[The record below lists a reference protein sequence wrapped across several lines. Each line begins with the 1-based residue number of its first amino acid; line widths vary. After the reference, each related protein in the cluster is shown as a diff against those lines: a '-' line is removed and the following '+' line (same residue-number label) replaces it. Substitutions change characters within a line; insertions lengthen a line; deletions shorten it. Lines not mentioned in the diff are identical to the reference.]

1 MSCVSLAGPEQYG
14 KIPIRNVWLLTLYA
28 SDFYSRQA
36 GGTGGFA
43 GEDAPED
50 IPDLVGEFLA
60 DAVEKRLS
68 DALTCRYA
76 PAVEELS
83 RVRGKI
89 DLLRTEQRKLLERGK
104 IACRV
109 ERFTAD
115 TPRNR
120 LVRAALER
128 LAEKARPVL
137 ALRCARLAA
146 KLRRRGIGGGRPS
159 RAEFSAE
166 RFGQQDRA
174 DAIMVSAARLLFDLR
189 LPMTVSGN
197 HFFVSSHADM
207 QLIRRL
213 YEKAVAGFY
222 NVMAVPF
229 GWSVYPGVWQDWQIS
244 RHSPRAREIFP
255 KMQLDIRLDH
265 RESARRIII
274 DTKFNELTIKTL
286 YHRERLRSHY
296 VYQMYAYLRSQE
308 KTDDSMSGSAQGI
321 LLHPSVDGTLAD
333 EYVTIQGHII
343 RFATVNLA
351 GSTGEIRERLISL
364 LKWSPD
370 V

>member
-1 MSCVSLAGPEQYG
+1 MSIVSPASSECYG
-14 KIPIRNVWLLTLYA
+14 KIPVRNIWLLTLYA
-28 SDFYSRQA
+28 SDFYRRQA
-36 GGTGGFA
+36 GGTGKFA
-43 GEDAPED
+43 GEEAPED

-60 DAVEKRLS
+60 AAVEKRLS
-68 DALTCRYA
+68 DALTCRYV

-109 ERFTAD
+109 EHFTAD

-128 LAEKARPVL
+128 LAEKARPSL
-137 ALRCARLAA
+137 ALRCAKLAA
-146 KLRRRGIGGGRPS
+146 RLRQCGVRGGRPS
-159 RAEFSAE
+159 RAELSAE

-174 DAIMVSAARLLFDLR
+174 DVIMVSAARLIFDLM
-189 LPMTVSGN
+189 LPMTHSGE
-197 HFFVSSHADM
+197 HFFARSHADL
-207 QLIRRL
+207 QFIRRL

-222 NVMAVPF
+222 SVVATPF
-229 GWSVYPGVWQDWQIS
+229 GWSIYAGVWQDWQIS
-244 RHSPRAREIFP
+244 GHSPQARALFP

-265 RESARRIII
+265 RQSARRIII
-274 DTKFNELTIKTL
+274 DTKFNALTIQTF
-286 YHRERLRSHY
+286 YHNVRLRSHY

-308 KTDDSMSGSAQGI
+308 KADDPMSCAAQGI
-321 LLHPSVDGTLAD
+321 LLHPSVDGALAD
-333 EYVTIQGHII
+333 EYVTIQGHVM

-351 GSTGEIRERLISL
+351 GSTAEIRERLISL
-364 LKWSPD
+364 LRQLPD